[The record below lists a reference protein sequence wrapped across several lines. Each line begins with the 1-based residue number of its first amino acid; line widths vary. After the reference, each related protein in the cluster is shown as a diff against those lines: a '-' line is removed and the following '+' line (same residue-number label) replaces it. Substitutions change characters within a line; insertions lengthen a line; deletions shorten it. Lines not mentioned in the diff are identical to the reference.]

1 MPVTKASDIDPKF
14 IKKIEDQYGEV
25 DMVNDYFDLEDSVYY
40 KTVDINQETGGI
52 KHKLIQL
59 PSFGESLKKL
69 SIALSSIRK
78 LATTDAGKK
87 DPKVDELLRQIRDTF
102 NSYRTHLRKN
112 YPDLYSGIKNQ
123 LEEISVTGGGVSG
136 ATFTPGVGAQYATP
150 FAFNKNKK
158 AKGTA
163 RNYYYKLG
171 YKPVPKKI
179 KGSGLEVKQLFQEEN
194 MDSNQ
199 SFQKKRIND
208 FDVITTQLNDIYKL
222 TSNAKN
228 ETIEY
233 YKTNPKSYT
242 VVKPTDL
249 IQDYLKDVKKLLT
262 VKK

>member
-25 DMVNDYFDLEDSVYY
+25 DITNDYFDLEDSIYY
-40 KTVDINQETGGI
+40 KTVDINKETGGI
-52 KHKLIQL
+52 KHKLIRL

-78 LATTDAGKK
+78 LSTTDAGKK
-87 DPKVDELLRQIRDTF
+87 DPKIAELLNKVRDTF
-102 NSYRTHLRKN
+102 NLYRTHLRKN

-123 LEEISVTGGGVSG
+123 LEEVSVTGGS
-136 ATFTPGVGAQYATP
+136 ASFTPGTGAQYATP

-158 AKGTA
+158 SDGTA

-171 YKPVPKKI
+171 YKPVPKKN
-179 KGSGLEVKQLFQEEN
+179 KDSGLEVKQLFQEEETSPESKFHA
-194 MDSNQ
+194 D
-199 SFQKKRIND
+199 RIDD
-208 FDVITTQLNDIYKL
+208 FDSITNDLNDIYKL
-222 TSNAKN
+222 ISNAKN

-233 YKTNPKSYT
+233 YKTNPESYT

-249 IQDYLKDVKKLLT
+249 IQDYLKDIKKLLT
-262 VKK
+262 VK

>member
-25 DMVNDYFDLEDSVYY
+25 DMTNDYFDLEDSVYY
-40 KTVDINQETGGI
+40 KTVDINKETGGI

-87 DPKVDELLRQIRDTF
+87 DPKVADLLGQIRDTF

-123 LEEISVTGGGVSG
+123 LEEISVTGGGVAG
-136 ATFTPGVGAQYATP
+136 ASFTPGVGAQYATP
-150 FAFNKNKK
+150 YAFNKNKK
-158 AKGTA
+158 ADGTT

-179 KGSGLEVKQLFQEEN
+179 KGSGLEVKQLFQEEETSPESKFHS
-194 MDSNQ
+194 D
-199 SFQKKRIND
+199 RIDD
-208 FDVITTQLNDIYKL
+208 FDSITNDLNDIYKL
-222 TSNAKN
+222 VSNAKN
-228 ETIEY
+228 KTIDY
-233 YKTNPKSYT
+233 YKENPKSFQ
-242 VVKPTDL
+242 VVQPTTL
-249 IQDYLKDVKKLLT
+249 LKDYLKDIKKLLK
-262 VKK
+262 V

>member
-1 MPVTKASDIDPKF
+1 MPVTKASDIDSKF
-14 IKKIEDQYGEV
+14 IKKIEGQYGEV

-40 KTVDINQETGGI
+40 KTIDINKETGGI
-52 KHKLIQL
+52 NHKLIQL

-69 SIALSSIRK
+69 SIALNSIRK

-87 DPKVDELLRQIRDTF
+87 DPKVAELLGRVRDTF
-102 NSYRTHLRKN
+102 NLYRTHLRKN

-123 LEEISVTGGGVSG
+123 LEEISVTGGGGAG

-158 AKGTA
+158 ADGTS

-179 KGSGLEVKQLFQEEN
+179 KGSGLEVKQLFHEE
-194 MDSNQ
+194 SKEQ
-199 SFQKKRIND
+199 SFQKKRINA
-208 FDVITTQLNDIYKL
+208 FDSITMKLNDIYKL

-233 YKTNPKSYT
+233 YKTNPESYT
-242 VVKPTDL
+242 VFKPTDL
-249 IQDYLKDVKKLLT
+249 IQDYLKDIKKLLT
-262 VKK
+262 VK

>member
-1 MPVTKASDIDPKF
+1 MPAVKASEIDPKF

-25 DMVNDYFDLEDSVYY
+25 DMVNDYFDLEDSTYY
-40 KTVDINQETGGI
+40 KTVDINKETGGI

-59 PSFGESLKKL
+59 PSFSESLKKL
-69 SIALSSIRK
+69 SVALKSMRK
-78 LATTDAGKK
+78 LASTKAGKD
-87 DPKVDELLRQIRDTF
+87 DPKIAELLGKVRDTF
-102 NSYRTHLRKN
+102 NLYRTHLRKN

-158 AKGTA
+158 ADGTT

-194 MDSNQ
+194 TNPKQD
-199 SFQKKRIND
+199 FQKKRINA
-208 FDVITTQLNDIYKL
+208 FDSITTELNNIYKL
-222 TSNAKN
+222 VSNAKN

-233 YKTNPKSYT
+233 YKTNPESYI

-249 IQDYLKDVKKLLT
+249 IQDYLKDIKKLLT
-262 VKK
+262 VK

>member
-1 MPVTKASDIDPKF
+1 MPVTKASDIDPNF

-25 DMVNDYFDLEDSVYY
+25 DMTNDYFDLEDSVYY
-40 KTVDINQETGGI
+40 KTVDINKETGGI

-69 SIALSSIRK
+69 SIALNSIRK

-87 DPKVDELLRQIRDTF
+87 DPKVADLLGQIRDTF

-112 YPDLYSGIKNQ
+112 YPDLYSGVKNQ
-123 LEEISVTGGGVSG
+123 LEEISVTGGGVAG

-150 FAFNKNKK
+150 YAFNPNKK

-171 YKPVPKKI
+171 FKPVPKKI
-179 KGSGLEVKQLFQEEN
+179 KGSGLEVKQLFQEE
-194 MDSNQ
+194 SKEQ
-199 SFQKKRIND
+199 SFQKKRVD
-208 FDVITTQLNDIYKL
+208 AFDSITTQLNDIYKL
-222 TSNAKN
+222 ISNAKN
-228 ETIEY
+228 QTIEY
-233 YKTNPKSYT
+233 YKTNPESYT

-249 IQDYLKDVKKLLT
+249 VQDYLKI
-262 VKK
+262 

>member
-1 MPVTKASDIDPKF
+1 MPVTKASEIDPKF

-40 KTVDINQETGGI
+40 KTVDINKETGGI

-69 SIALSSIRK
+69 SIALKSIKR

-87 DPKVDELLRQIRDTF
+87 DPKVAELLGRVRDTF
-102 NSYRTHLRKN
+102 NLYRTHLRKN

-123 LEEISVTGGGVSG
+123 LDEISLSGGGVAG
-136 ATFTPGVGAQYATP
+136 AGFTPGVGAQYATP

-158 AKGTA
+158 ADGTA

-194 MDSNQ
+194 TNPKQD
-199 SFQKKRIND
+199 FQKKRINA
-208 FDVITTQLNDIYKL
+208 FDSITTELNNIYKL
-222 TSNAKN
+222 VSNAKN

-233 YKTNPKSYT
+233 YKTNPESYI

-249 IQDYLKDVKKLLT
+249 IQDYLKDIKKLLT
-262 VKK
+262 VK

>member
-25 DMVNDYFDLEDSVYY
+25 DMTNDYFDLEDSVYY
-40 KTVDINQETGGI
+40 KTVDINKETGGI

-69 SIALSSIRK
+69 SIALNSIRK

-87 DPKVDELLRQIRDTF
+87 DPKVADLLGQIRDTF

-123 LEEISVTGGGVSG
+123 LEEISLTGGGVAG
-136 ATFTPGVGAQYATP
+136 ATFTPGIGAQYATP
-150 FAFNKNKK
+150 YAFNPNKK
-158 AKGTA
+158 AKGTS

-179 KGSGLEVKQLFQEEN
+179 KRSGLEVKQLFKEE
-194 MDSNQ
+194 DSGKG
-199 SFQKKRIND
+199 FQKKRIDAFNS
-208 FDVITTQLNDIYKL
+208 ITTELNDIYKL
-222 TSNAKN
+222 ISNAKN
-228 ETIEY
+228 KTIEY
-233 YKTNPKSYT
+233 YKTNPESYN
-242 VVKPTDL
+242 VVIPTDL
-249 IQDYLKDVKKLLT
+249 IQDYLKDIKKLLT
-262 VKK
+262 VK

>member
-1 MPVTKASDIDPKF
+1 MPVTKASEIDSKF
-14 IKKIEDQYGEV
+14 IKKIEDQYGGV

-40 KTVDINQETGGI
+40 KTVDINKETGGI

-69 SIALSSIRK
+69 SIALNSIRK

-87 DPKVDELLRQIRDTF
+87 DPKVADLLGQIRDTF

-112 YPDLYSGIKNQ
+112 YPDLYSNVKNQ
-123 LEEISVTGGGVSG
+123 LEEISVTGGGVAG

-194 MDSNQ
+194 GKQN
-199 SFQKKRIND
+199 FQKKRINA
-208 FDVITTQLNDIYKL
+208 FDSITTELNDIYKL
-222 TSNAKN
+222 VSNAKN
-228 ETIEY
+228 KTIEY
-233 YKTNPKSYT
+233 YKTNPESYT

-249 IQDYLKDVKKLLT
+249 IQDYLKDIKKLLT
-262 VKK
+262 VK

>member
-1 MPVTKASDIDPKF
+1 MPVTKASDIDPNF

-25 DMVNDYFDLEDSVYY
+25 DMTNDYFDLEDSVYY
-40 KTVDINQETGGI
+40 KTVDINKQTGGI

-69 SIALSSIRK
+69 SIALNSIRK
-78 LATTDAGKK
+78 LAITDAGKK
-87 DPKVDELLRQIRDTF
+87 DPKVADLLKQIRDTF

-123 LEEISVTGGGVSG
+123 LEEISVTGGGVAG
-136 ATFTPGVGAQYATP
+136 ASFTPGVGAQYATP

-158 AKGTA
+158 ADGTS

-179 KGSGLEVKQLFQEEN
+179 KGSGLEVKQLFQEE
-194 MDSNQ
+194 SREQ
-199 SFQKKRIND
+199 SFQKKRINA
-208 FDVITTQLNDIYKL
+208 FDSITTQLNDIYKL
-222 TSNAKN
+222 ISNAKN

-233 YKTNPKSYT
+233 YKTNPGSYT

-249 IQDYLKDVKKLLT
+249 VQDYLKDIKKLLT
-262 VKK
+262 VKQ